1 MMLVTWSPEMVVQ
14 FVGRNLCWRVARAGS
29 ISSGTRKQNVAA
41 LQ

>member
-1 MMLVTWSPEMVVQ
+1 MLVTWSPEMVVQ